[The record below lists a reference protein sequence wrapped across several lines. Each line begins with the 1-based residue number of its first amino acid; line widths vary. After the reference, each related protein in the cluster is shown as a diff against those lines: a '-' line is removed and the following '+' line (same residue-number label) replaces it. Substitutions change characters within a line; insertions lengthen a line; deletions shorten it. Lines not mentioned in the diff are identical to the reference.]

1 MDERWVDQGYMTEAV
16 ARVARIAFQELRL
29 HRIEANIMP
38 WNKRSLRVAEKCG
51 FVGEGVSRAY
61 LRINGKWEDHVHMV
75 LLNDAWTEH
84 EPGRLEQ

>member
-1 MDERWVDQGYMTEAV
+1 MIVLALAAV
-16 ARVARIAFQELRL
+16 AMGVLWQRA
-29 HRIEANIMP
+29 
-38 WNKRSLRVAEKCG
+38 LRVAEKCG